1 MSPVSVRSSA
11 LLASPEPGRGGGA
24 GRPPAP
30 MPHQQ
35 QRAAAARVTV
45 PLGWGSM
52 WRAASCLCVGVMG
65 SGRPGW
71 SQRVGG
77 GGPAQGAAGGG
88 QVGPARGRPQP
99 AIAHKQRWRWAAARS
114 CCWRGWESQMTG
126 RGWGGVGGQGG
137 LGTSLGGTRMTCRQS
152 GQGTLQPWCLIIAQN
167 RHLLFGVLGATDSLG
182 GLCWG
187 FLPRAAAGVCVSS
200 CGLPFRAPPA
210 KMPSEL
216 QARPTTG
223 PWLPGSGPPPRPP
236 ASYEGPRQALQRQEE
251 RPAAP
256 SASSGLLLCLLAAVG
271 TDDWVSGQRHCH
283 AVPCPG
289 GR

>member
-1 MSPVSVRSSA
+1 M
-11 LLASPEPGRGGGA
+11 
-24 GRPPAP
+24 
-30 MPHQQ
+30 
-35 QRAAAARVTV
+35 
-45 PLGWGSM
+45 
-52 WRAASCLCVGVMG
+52 
-65 SGRPGW
+65 
-71 SQRVGG
+71 
-77 GGPAQGAAGGG
+77 
-88 QVGPARGRPQP
+88 GPARGRPQP

-216 QARPTTG
+216 QARPTAG

-251 RPAAP
+251 GPAAP

>member
-1 MSPVSVRSSA
+1 MESRELPVCWGD
-11 LLASPEPGRGGGA
+11 GRW
-24 GRPPAP
+24 AP
-30 MPHQQ
+30 
-35 QRAAAARVTV
+35 RVE
-45 PLGWGSM
+45 
-52 WRAASCLCVGVMG
+52 
-65 SGRPGW
+65 
-71 SQRVGG
+71 
-77 GGPAQGAAGGG
+77 
-88 QVGPARGRPQP
+88 PARGGRGPSTGSSRRGAGGPCEGQAAAGHRPQ
-99 AIAHKQRWRWAAARS
+99 AAVALGSSPVLLLEGMGEPDDRS
-114 CCWRGWESQMTG
+114 GLG
-126 RGWGGVGGQGG
+126 RSGGQGG

-167 RHLLFGVLGATDSLG
+167 RHLLFGVLGATNSLG

-251 RPAAP
+251 GPAAP